1 MTRYP
6 DLFAAA
12 AELYGFVY
20 RELFVYRTNPPSAAR
35 WMMKMGG
42 SPMDKPDVYRKANV
56 LLSVDRVRTLLIM
69 HGENDPQVPPSES
82 AAFAKALREHLKIY
96 FYFTYPNELHGFS
109 QPAHRLDAWRKQLAF
124 FEHYLNPKF
133 GTTTT
138 SVYEVVFPG
147 EGAPA
152 HVHK

>member
-96 FYFTYPNELHGFS
+96 FYGRRMNRSAARSRTGHHPLLLF
-109 QPAHRLDAWRKQLAF
+109 
-124 FEHYLNPKF
+124 
-133 GTTTT
+133 
-138 SVYEVVFPG
+138 
-147 EGAPA
+147 
-152 HVHK
+152 